1 MTVSLTEKK
10 VLLFIQFLQVFC
22 DHHIVLLLNQ
32 EESHII
38 ESTKNIIGSI
48 RMYIRDGKRR
58 VVYLNKADTSFSLI
72 LKRPN

>member
-10 VLLFIQFLQVFC
+10 VVLFIQFQQVFC
-22 DHHIVLLLNQ
+22 DHHIVLLLSQ
-32 EESHII
+32 EESHIM

-48 RMYIRDGKRR
+48 RMYIRDGKRC
-58 VVYLNKADTSFSLI
+58 VVYLNGADTSFRLI